1 MHKWTDEEVTRLTK
15 VLVAGLCSSDAD
27 QDRSKCVR
35 LFAAIAD
42 EIGAD
47 AWTFRTGM
55 YLHDLQLPRVE
66 WTDSQ
71 TSEIFDYDS
80 NKMTLKMT
88 LWADEL
94 AADLAHRMQT
104 EEGEPWK
111 PICSA
116 TQVFVFD
123 SPTQWQTLVW
133 VGMAANGQVGNLEFH
148 RAPSAGHFSDFHRA
162 LVKMAAAQLMASLE
176 TIQPYT
182 NCVDVLEQLP
192 RRQREVLKSCNA
204 DCRPR
209 ALPQSSVSVVTRST
223 ITSNRST
230 DASVY
235 VVEWNC
241 WQQSMANFALK
252 WLRRFDNRPAHLLA
266 CACDVDSSD
275 VRCLVC
281 QRWGQ
286 PFGQIR
292 GTHSSSYKNVTWRV
306 ICAKSG

>member
-88 LWADEL
+88 LGADEL

-148 RAPSAGHFSDFHRA
+148 RAPSAGPFSDFHRA

-192 RRQREVLKSCNA
+192 RRQREVLEKLQCGLSTKGIAAELGISCYTVNDYLKS
-204 DCRPR
+204 
-209 ALPQSSVSVVTRST
+209 L
-223 ITSNRST
+223 
-230 DASVY
+230 Y
-235 VVEWNC
+235 
-241 WQQSMANFALK
+241 
-252 WLRRFDNRPAHLLA
+252 RRFGVCSRVELLA
-266 CACDVDSSD
+266 AINGQLRTQVAAA
-275 VRCLVC
+275 VR
-281 QRWGQ
+281 
-286 PFGQIR
+286 
-292 GTHSSSYKNVTWRV
+292 
-306 ICAKSG
+306 